1 MNMKLSKAA
10 AIIAWIIG
18 GMAVFAGGRV
28 LLGTLPNYYVIDW
41 LPIYNFIVGLVTV
54 LVTAVLIWRNS
65 RYALPVAVTTFTAHG
80 LVLLVLLTAFR
91 GVVAQDSLVAMVVR
105 SVTWTIILVLVFGDA
120 NKAAGTRHKK
130 GRFVDDSYATMSN
143 CLLWSPIIIGSS
155 DCLKIDG
162 NHLGC
167 SG

>member
-91 GVVAQDSLVAMVVR
+91 NVVARDSLVAMTVR
-105 SVTWTIILVLVFGDA
+105 SVTWTIILALMFGTANRAKSIKNGVL
-120 NKAAGTRHKK
+120 
-130 GRFVDDSYATMSN
+130 
-143 CLLWSPIIIGSS
+143 
-155 DCLKIDG
+155 
-162 NHLGC
+162 
-167 SG
+167 